1 MVYLNRYFYKTKL
14 EGPQIN
20 KIKNYSELG
29 ENLDIELSYST
40 KVSKAYEGLC

>member
-1 MVYLNRYFYKTKL
+1 MVYLNGYCYNTKI

-29 ENLDIELSYST
+29 GNLDIELSYST
-40 KVSKAYEGLC
+40 KVTRAYEGLC

>member
-1 MVYLNRYFYKTKL
+1 MVYLNEYFYKTKL
-14 EGPQIN
+14 EGTRIN

-29 ENLDIELSYST
+29 GNLDTELLYST